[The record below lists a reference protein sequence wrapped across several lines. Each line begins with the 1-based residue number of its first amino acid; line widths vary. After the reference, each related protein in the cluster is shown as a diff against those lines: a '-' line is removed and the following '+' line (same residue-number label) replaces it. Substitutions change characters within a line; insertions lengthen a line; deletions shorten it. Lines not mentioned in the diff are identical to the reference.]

1 MSSKILENLFRI
13 DVNTKRSGTNGEQST
28 GLGILLCKEFI
39 EKHGG
44 TITVES
50 EEGKGSLFSFT
61 IPDQELINELT
72 SSPITIP
79 DVVKNNNPGSLK
91 ILIAEDDDISGKLL
105 TAIIKGFSNEILI
118 VKTGIDAVKTIRDNP
133 DIDLILMDI
142 TMPEL
147 DGYEATRQIRQF
159 NTKVIIIAQTA
170 LALNSDIEKALAA
183 GCNDHIAKPVKS
195 SALKSLILKYLGK
208 SE

>member
-1 MSSKILENLFRI
+1 LSIA
-13 DVNTKRSGTNGEQST
+13 
-28 GLGILLCKEFI
+28 
-39 EKHGG
+39 
-44 TITVES
+44 
-50 EEGKGSLFSFT
+50 
-61 IPDQELINELT
+61 
-72 SSPITIP
+72 IP